1 MKTHKKG
8 KDMAIYVVKRGD
20 TFFRI
25 AARFGVSG
33 DELTRLNP
41 QIRNIN
47 LIRVGEEITV
57 PDSATGQPEPLPL
70 EPVASPTSTESG
82 PMGITVEVIGRKI
95 VEKATQFVNLSET
108 HQNAT
113 WDNPDTVGEDPEGHA
128 LRRMM
133 EECGWQAGWAYCA
146 AFCEAMWRAA
156 YRELGAPES
165 LQRDIAQKLTPSV
178 MGSFNNWG
186 AERMTRMP
194 LPGAIFFMQK
204 SDTGFGHAGL
214 VVKSTAS
221 LMATIEGNTMP
232 DPTDAAMDRE
242 GDGVFRRTRSLDF
255 TRKRGLWLRGC
266 LNPIPF

>member
-1 MKTHKKG
+1 
-8 KDMAIYVVKRGD
+8 MAIYVVKRGD

-33 DELTRLNP
+33 DDLTRLNP

-47 LIRVGEEITV
+47 LIRIGEELTV
-57 PDSATGQPEPLPL
+57 PDSETGQEAPLPP
-70 EPVASPTSTESG
+70 EPVAPLIPMEPG
-82 PMGITVEVIGRKI
+82 PMGMTVEVIGRKI
-95 VEKATQFVNLSET
+95 VEIATQFVNLYET

-113 WDNPDTVGEDPEGHA
+113 WDNPDTMGEDPEGHA

-146 AFCEAMWRAA
+146 AFCEAIWRAA
-156 YRELGAPES
+156 YRELGLPES
-165 LQRDIAQKLTPSV
+165 LQREMAQKLTPSV

-186 AERMTRMP
+186 AERMTRTP

-204 SDTGFGHAGL
+204 GETDFGHAGI
-214 VVKSTAS
+214 VVKSTAGI
-221 LMATIEGNTMP
+221 MATIEGNTMP

-255 TRKRGLWLRGC
+255 IRKRGLWLRGC
-266 LNPIPF
+266 LNPILF